1 MWGNAP
7 KYLKDLTDWWKI
19 GKDDKDLIKAVTR
32 ATRGPGKYD
41 LVWDGKDDK
50 GKKQGQGTYQLKIE
64 VHREHGKHL
73 RQTTKLECRAEKFSA
88 SLEKNDETGDTSVEY
103 GPKKTS

>member
-1 MWGNAP
+1 
-7 KYLKDLTDWWKI
+7 LKDLNDWWKI

-50 GKKQGQGTYQLKIE
+50 GNVLGQGTYTIRVE
-64 VHREHGKHL
+64 VHREHGEHL
-73 RQTTKLECRAEKFSA
+73 RQSAKIDCKEKA
-88 SLEKNDETGDTSVEY
+88 LTVKADKNSETGESVFVY
-103 GPKKTS
+103 DQKKKP